1 MNNSI
6 PLVNTLD
13 KFGFCEL
20 TELNVLIRAYAL
32 AGAHNDGKIYAEL
45 PESWNDDGV
54 YPDFNADSGL
64 VFLVNSEHQSLIKTK
79 YGIMMWYTTPHAG
92 YEGTLFDLTDLVNA
106 DLSDDEGYTLPA
118 GAGSWHKDDL
128 SAVYT
133 YLEDDIE
140 ALRDTGADL
149 EDLYRAKAR
158 IAVALIK
165 ARLADDPLGQ
175 AELDSYSD
183 NELINHCLSDL
194 GREITDDAD
203 FYKYVGFIRT
213 TIKAMIVVE

>member
-20 TELNVLIRAYAL
+20 TELNALIRAYAL

-45 PESWNDDGV
+45 PESWNDD
-54 YPDFNADSGL
+54 
-64 VFLVNSEHQSLIKTK
+64 
-79 YGIMMWYTTPHAG
+79 
-92 YEGTLFDLTDLVNA
+92 
-106 DLSDDEGYTLPA
+106 
-118 GAGSWHKDDL
+118 
-128 SAVYT
+128 
-133 YLEDDIE
+133 IE

-149 EDLYRAKAR
+149 EDLYRAKCR

-213 TIKAMIVVE
+213 TIKAMIVAE